1 MRRAAVASIIGPL
14 LIGSAYAH
22 DAPAGWSYDKQCCSG
37 MDCRAVNQSA
47 GPQVRETPRGYRIST
62 TGEVIPYHDS
72 RIKDSPD
79 GEFHWCSHGGRD
91 TAPTICLYA
100 PVKGY

>member
-1 MRRAAVASIIGPL
+1 MRRLAAILAILSFG
-14 LIGSAYAH
+14 AAAHAH

-37 MDCRAVNQSA
+37 MDCRVVNHGGVS
-47 GPQVRETPRGYRIST
+47 VRETPRGYRIST
-62 TGEVIPYHDS
+62 TGEVIPYNDS

-91 TAPTICLYA
+91 TGPTICLYA
-100 PVKGY
+100 PLKAY